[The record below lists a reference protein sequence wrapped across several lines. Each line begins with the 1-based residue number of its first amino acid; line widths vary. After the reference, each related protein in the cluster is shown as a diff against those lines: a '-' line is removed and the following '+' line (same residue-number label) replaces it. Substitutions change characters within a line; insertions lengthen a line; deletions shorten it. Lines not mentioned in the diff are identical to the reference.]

1 MITPRRGQ
9 TIKGIRAIQ
18 TLREVRE
25 VREVATPTGQ
35 EARRESYYAFK
46 TLVIKTLRE
55 VRRLPNDRRT
65 QPRQILRVPIA
76 RTRKR
81 IAADP
86 REDRLRQLTAPRTQ
100 PHRPVI
106 KTLRPWFLLPLTVSK
121 RYLPKSSLKQ
131 QSAVLS
137 QRDAS
142 ALVFKSVFGWG
153 RISGGHPIG
162 QSRQSR
168 YSSAV
173 SDPCLH
179 LGERCNRKLGANL
192 GSTEPPMLAEDPWGC
207 RSRVA
212 AALAGS
218 NSIRAST
225 PARARESG
233 PCLDRGPGPR
243 RSRRGRG
250 RRRRASRSCLCPHPP

>member
-1 MITPRRGQ
+1 MITPPPGQ
-9 TIKGIRAIQ
+9 VIEGIRAIQ

-137 QRDAS
+137 QRDAPAPTLNDSYFFLVFFTAPYFLRAAFSQPERLEPCFLWQAFS
-142 ALVFKSVFGWG
+142 ALASFAARSCAAVLAFGQPVTSMWVSWLRVAPFCATNAVGMMSFCWQRLPLAASAEYLPWG
-153 RISGGHPIG
+153 RF
-162 QSRQSR
+162 
-168 YSSAV
+168 SS
-173 SDPCLH
+173 
-179 LGERCNRKLGANL
+179 KLLMGC
-192 GSTEPPMLAEDPWGC
+192 WGL
-207 RSRVA
+207 S
-212 AALAGS
+212 
-218 NSIRAST
+218 
-225 PARARESG
+225 
-233 PCLDRGPGPR
+233 
-243 RSRRGRG
+243 
-250 RRRRASRSCLCPHPP
+250 